1 MKQSEGL
8 KKLDEFSLHR
18 GRRPKST
25 FVPASQA
32 PPAKKVRYHIDLSID
47 TDSDW
52 FFCTGSYFEPH
63 VIAYWM

>member
-1 MKQSEGL
+1 MRLACDRWLKKDKEIMKQSEGL

-47 TDSDW
+47 TDSD
-52 FFCTGSYFEPH
+52 
-63 VIAYWM
+63 

>member
-1 MKQSEGL
+1 MQHSEGL
-8 KKLDEFSLHR
+8 QKLDEFSLHN
-18 GRRPKST
+18 RRRKSS

-52 FFCTGSYFEPH
+52 FL
-63 VIAYWM
+63 YW